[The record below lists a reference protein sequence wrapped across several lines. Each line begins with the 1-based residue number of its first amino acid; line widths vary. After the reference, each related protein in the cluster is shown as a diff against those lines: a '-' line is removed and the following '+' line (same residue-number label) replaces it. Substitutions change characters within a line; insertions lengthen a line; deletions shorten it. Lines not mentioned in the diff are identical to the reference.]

1 MTTKLDKDTIKCAV
15 FDLDGTLLNTIKTI
29 NYYLNLTLSTYG
41 LGSVSE
47 EDTMRFVGD
56 GATKLIERAL
66 DRVGA
71 DSSLIDSVY
80 KTYNEAYNSSPY
92 YLTEVYEGIPE
103 LLLALKE
110 KGIRLAV
117 LSNKPDFAVK
127 ATIGKFLPDTFD
139 IVRGGVDGIPLKPSP
154 DALFEILREFGFTPD
169 ETAYIGDSEPDVLTA
184 QNAGIKNGIFVT
196 YGFRTADQLRAVGA
210 KTIVDTPIEIINL
223 IETDAT

>member
-1 MTTKLDKDTIKCAV
+1 MTTKLNKDTIKCAI

-29 NYYLNLTLSTYG
+29 NYYLNLALSTYG

-56 GATKLIERAL
+56 GAIKLIERAL

-71 DSSLIDSVY
+71 DSSLFDIVY

-103 LLLALKE
+103 LLSALKG

-139 IVRGGVDGIPLKPSP
+139 IVRGGVDGVPLKPSP

-184 QNAGIKNGIFVT
+184 QNAGIQNAIFVT
-196 YGFRTADQLRAVGA
+196 YGFRTADQLICAGA
-210 KTIVDTPIEIINL
+210 KTVVDKAFDIISL
-223 IETDAT
+223 I

>member
-1 MTTKLDKDTIKCAV
+1 MTTKLDKNTIKCAI

-29 NYYLNLTLSTYG
+29 NYYLNLALSTYG

-56 GATKLIERAL
+56 GAIKLIERAL

-92 YLTEVYEGIPE
+92 YLTEVYDGILE
-103 LLLALKE
+103 LLSALKG

-117 LSNKPDFAVK
+117 LSNKPDFVVK

-139 IVRGGVDGIPLKPSP
+139 VVRGGVDGVPLKPSP

-184 QNAGIKNGIFVT
+184 QNVGIKNGIFVT
-196 YGFRTADQLRAVGA
+196 YGFRTADQLRSVGA

>member
-1 MTTKLDKDTIKCAV
+1 MTTKLHKDTIKCAV

>member
-1 MTTKLDKDTIKCAV
+1 MTTKLNKNNIKCAV

-29 NYYLNLTLSTYG
+29 NHYLNLTLSTYG

-103 LLLALKE
+103 LLSALKG

-139 IVRGGVDGIPLKPSP
+139 IVRGGVDGVPLKPSP
-154 DALFEILREFGFTPD
+154 DALFEILREFCFTPD
-169 ETAYIGDSEPDVLTA
+169 ETAYIGDSEPDVLAA

-196 YGFRTADQLRAVGA
+196 YGFRTADQLRSVGA
-210 KTIVDTPIEIINL
+210 EILVHKAFDI
-223 IETDAT
+223 IDYI

>member
-1 MTTKLDKDTIKCAV
+1 MTTKLNKDTIKCAI

-29 NYYLNLTLSTYG
+29 NYYLNLALSTYG

-56 GATKLIERAL
+56 GAIKLIERAL

-71 DSSLIDSVY
+71 DSSLFDSVY

-103 LLLALKE
+103 LLSALKG

-139 IVRGGVDGIPLKPSP
+139 IVRGGVDGVPLKPSP
-154 DALFEILREFGFTPD
+154 DALFGILREFGFTPD

-184 QNAGIKNGIFVT
+184 QNAGIKNAIFVT
-196 YGFRTADQLRAVGA
+196 YGFRTADQLIYAGA
-210 KTIVDTPIEIINL
+210 KTVVDKAFDIISL
-223 IETDAT
+223 I

>member
-1 MTTKLDKDTIKCAV
+1 MTTKLNKDTIKCAV

-71 DSSLIDSVY
+71 DSSLFDSVY

-92 YLTEVYEGIPE
+92 YLTEVYDGIPE
-103 LLLALKE
+103 LLSTLKG

-139 IVRGGVDGIPLKPSP
+139 IVRGGVDGVPLKPSP

-196 YGFRTADQLRAVGA
+196 YGFRTADQLRSVGA
-210 KTIVDTPIEIINL
+210 EILVNKAFDI
-223 IETDAT
+223 IDYI

>member
-1 MTTKLDKDTIKCAV
+1 MTTKLNKDTIKCAI

-29 NYYLNLTLSTYG
+29 NYYLNLALSTYG
-41 LGSVSE
+41 LDSVSE

-56 GATKLIERAL
+56 GAIKLIERAL

-71 DSSLIDSVY
+71 DSSLFDSVY

-103 LLLALKE
+103 LLSALKG

-139 IVRGGVDGIPLKPSP
+139 IVRGGVDGVPLKPSP

-184 QNAGIKNGIFVT
+184 QNAGIKNAIFVT
-196 YGFRTADQLRAVGA
+196 YGFRTADQLIYAGA
-210 KTIVDTPIEIINL
+210 KTVVDKAFDIISL
-223 IETDAT
+223 I

>member
-71 DSSLIDSVY
+71 DSSLFDGVY

-103 LLLALKE
+103 LLSTLKG

-117 LSNKPDFAVK
+117 LSNKPDFAVN

-139 IVRGGVDGIPLKPSP
+139 IVRGGVDGVPLKPSP

-196 YGFRTADQLRAVGA
+196 YGFRTADQLRSVGA
-210 KTIVDTPIEIINL
+210 EILVHKAFDI
-223 IETDAT
+223 IDYI

>member
-71 DSSLIDSVY
+71 DSSLIDGVY

-103 LLLALKE
+103 LLSTLKG
-110 KGIRLAV
+110 KGIKLAV

-139 IVRGGVDGIPLKPSP
+139 IVRGGVDGVPLKPSP
-154 DALFEILREFGFTPD
+154 DALFEILREFGYTPD

-196 YGFRTADQLRAVGA
+196 YGFRTADQLRSVGA
-210 KTIVDTPIEIINL
+210 EILVHKAFDI
-223 IETDAT
+223 IDYI

>member
-1 MTTKLDKDTIKCAV
+1 MTTKLNKNNIKCAV

-80 KTYNEAYNSSPY
+80 KTYNESYNSSPY
-92 YLTEVYEGIPE
+92 YLTQVYDGIPE
-103 LLLALKE
+103 LLSTLKE

-139 IVRGGVDGIPLKPSP
+139 IVRGGVDGVPLKPSP

-196 YGFRTADQLRAVGA
+196 YGFRTADQLRSVGA
-210 KTIVDTPIEIINL
+210 EILVHKAFDI
-223 IETDAT
+223 IDYI

>member
-1 MTTKLDKDTIKCAV
+1 MTTKLDKNSVKCVV

-29 NYYLNLTLSTYG
+29 NFYLNLALSEHE

-47 EDTMRFVGD
+47 EDTMSFVGD

-66 DRVGA
+66 ASVGA
-71 DSSLIDSVY
+71 GNDLFDSVY

-92 YLTEVYEGIPE
+92 YLTDVYEGIPE
-103 LLLALKE
+103 LLLALKS

-127 ATIGKFLPDTFD
+127 ATVSKFLPDTFD

-154 DALFEILREFGFTPD
+154 DSLFAILNELGVSVD
-169 ETAYIGDSEPDVLTA
+169 ETAYVGDSEPDVLTA
-184 QNAGIKNGIFVT
+184 KNAGITNGIFVT
-196 YGFRTADQLRAVGA
+196 WGFRTREQLLNSMA
-210 KTIVDTPIEIINL
+210 KILVDRPSEIFDIL
-223 IETDAT
+223 LS

>member
-1 MTTKLDKDTIKCAV
+1 MTTKLNKDTIKCAV

-47 EDTMRFVGD
+47 EDTMCFVGD

-71 DSSLIDSVY
+71 DSSLFDSVY

-92 YLTEVYEGIPE
+92 YLTEVYDGIPE
-103 LLLALKE
+103 LLSTLKE

-139 IVRGGVDGIPLKPSP
+139 IVRGGVDGVPLKPSP

-196 YGFRTADQLRAVGA
+196 YGFRTADQLINSGA
-210 KTIVDTPIEIINL
+210 KQIVDRPQEIINIL
-223 IETDAT
+223 LL

>member
-1 MTTKLDKDTIKCAV
+1 MTTKLNKDTIKCAI

-71 DSSLIDSVY
+71 DSSLFDSVY

-92 YLTEVYEGIPE
+92 YLTEVYDGIPE
-103 LLLALKE
+103 LLSTLKE

-139 IVRGGVDGIPLKPSP
+139 IVRGGVDGVPLKPSP

-196 YGFRTADQLRAVGA
+196 YGFRTADQLRSVGA
-210 KTIVDTPIEIINL
+210 EILVHKAFDI
-223 IETDAT
+223 IDYI

>member
-1 MTTKLDKDTIKCAV
+1 MTTKLNKDTIKCAI

-29 NYYLNLTLSTYG
+29 NYYLNLALSTYG

-56 GATKLIERAL
+56 GAIKLIERAL

-71 DSSLIDSVY
+71 DSSLFDIVY

-103 LLLALKE
+103 LLSALKG

-139 IVRGGVDGIPLKPSP
+139 IVRGGVDGVPLKPSP
-154 DALFEILREFGFTPD
+154 DALFGILREFGFTPD

-184 QNAGIKNGIFVT
+184 QNAGIKNAIFVT
-196 YGFRTADQLRAVGA
+196 YGFRTADQLIYAGA
-210 KTIVDTPIEIINL
+210 KTVVDKAFDIISL
-223 IETDAT
+223 I

>member
-1 MTTKLDKDTIKCAV
+1 
-15 FDLDGTLLNTIKTI
+15 
-29 NYYLNLTLSTYG
+29 
-41 LGSVSE
+41 
-47 EDTMRFVGD
+47 MRFVGD
-56 GATKLIERAL
+56 GAIKLIERAL

-71 DSSLIDSVY
+71 DSSLFDSVY

-103 LLLALKE
+103 LLSALKG

-139 IVRGGVDGIPLKPSP
+139 IVRGGVDGVPLKPSP

-184 QNAGIKNGIFVT
+184 QNAGIKNAIFVT
-196 YGFRTADQLRAVGA
+196 YGFRTADQLIYAGA
-210 KTIVDTPIEIINL
+210 KTVVDKAFDIISL
-223 IETDAT
+223 I

>member
-29 NYYLNLTLSTYG
+29 NYYLNHTLSTYG

-56 GATKLIERAL
+56 GAIKLIERAL

-92 YLTEVYEGIPE
+92 YLTEVYDGILE
-103 LLLALKE
+103 LLSALKG

-139 IVRGGVDGIPLKPSP
+139 IVRGGVDGVPLKPSP

-184 QNAGIKNGIFVT
+184 QNAGIKNAIFVT
-196 YGFRTADQLRAVGA
+196 YGFRTADQLRVVGA
-210 KTIVDTPIEIINL
+210 KTIVDNPIDIIN
-223 IETDAT
+223 IIKTDAT

>member
-1 MTTKLDKDTIKCAV
+1 MTTKLNKDTIKCAV

-71 DSSLIDSVY
+71 DSSLFDSVY

-92 YLTEVYEGIPE
+92 YLTEVYDGIPE
-103 LLLALKE
+103 LLSTLKE

-139 IVRGGVDGIPLKPSP
+139 IVRGGVDGVPLKPSP

-196 YGFRTADQLRAVGA
+196 YGFRTADQLRSVGA
-210 KTIVDTPIEIINL
+210 EILVHKAFDI
-223 IETDAT
+223 IDYI

>member
-47 EDTMRFVGD
+47 EDTMCFVGD

-80 KTYNEAYNSSPY
+80 KTYNEAYNSSPF
-92 YLTEVYEGIPE
+92 YLTEVYVGIPE
-103 LLLALKE
+103 LLSTLKG

-117 LSNKPDFAVK
+117 LSNKPDFAVN

-139 IVRGGVDGIPLKPSP
+139 IVRGGVDGVPLKPSP
-154 DALFEILREFGFTPD
+154 DALFEILKEFGFTPD

-196 YGFRTADQLRAVGA
+196 YGFRTADQLRSVGA
-210 KTIVDTPIEIINL
+210 EILVNKAFDI
-223 IETDAT
+223 IDYI

>member
-1 MTTKLDKDTIKCAV
+1 MTTKLDKNTIKCAI

-29 NYYLNLTLSTYG
+29 NYYLNLALSTYG

-56 GATKLIERAL
+56 GAIKLIERAL

-71 DSSLIDSVY
+71 DTSLFDSVY

-103 LLLALKE
+103 LLSALKG

-139 IVRGGVDGIPLKPSP
+139 IVRGGVDGVPLKPSP

-184 QNAGIKNGIFVT
+184 QNAGIKNAIFVT
-196 YGFRTADQLRAVGA
+196 YGFRTADQLIYAGA
-210 KTIVDTPIEIINL
+210 KTVVDKAFDIISL
-223 IETDAT
+223 I

>member
-1 MTTKLDKDTIKCAV
+1 MTTKLNKDTIKCAV

-71 DSSLIDSVY
+71 DSSLFDSVY

-103 LLLALKE
+103 LLSTLKG

-139 IVRGGVDGIPLKPSP
+139 IVSGGVDGVPLKPSP

-196 YGFRTADQLRAVGA
+196 YGFRTADQLRSVGA
-210 KTIVDTPIEIINL
+210 EILVNKAFDVIDY
-223 IETDAT
+223 I

>member
-1 MTTKLDKDTIKCAV
+1 MTTKLNKDTIKCAI

-29 NYYLNLTLSTYG
+29 NYYLNLALSTYG

-56 GATKLIERAL
+56 GAIKLIERAL

-71 DSSLIDSVY
+71 DSSLFDSVY

-103 LLLALKE
+103 LLSALKG

-139 IVRGGVDGIPLKPSP
+139 IVRGGVDGVPLKPSP

-184 QNAGIKNGIFVT
+184 QNAGIKNAIFVT
-196 YGFRTADQLRAVGA
+196 YGFRTADQLIYAGA
-210 KTIVDTPIEIINL
+210 KTVVDKAFDIISL
-223 IETDAT
+223 I

>member
-1 MTTKLDKDTIKCAV
+1 MTTKLNKDTIKCAV

-56 GATKLIERAL
+56 GAIKLIERAL

-71 DSSLIDSVY
+71 DSSLFDSVY

-103 LLLALKE
+103 LLSTLKG

-139 IVRGGVDGIPLKPSP
+139 IVRGGVDGVPLKPSP

-184 QNAGIKNGIFVT
+184 QNTGIKNGIFVT
-196 YGFRTADQLRAVGA
+196 YGFRTADQLINSGA
-210 KTIVDTPIEIINL
+210 KQIVDKPQEIINIL
-223 IETDAT
+223 LL

>member
-1 MTTKLDKDTIKCAV
+1 MTTKLNKDTIKCAV

-29 NYYLNLTLSTYG
+29 NYYLNLALSTYG

-71 DSSLIDSVY
+71 DSSLFDSVY

-103 LLLALKE
+103 LLSALKG

-139 IVRGGVDGIPLKPSP
+139 IVRGGVDGVPLKPSP

-196 YGFRTADQLRAVGA
+196 YGFRTADQLRSVGA
-210 KTIVDTPIEIINL
+210 EILVHKAFDI
-223 IETDAT
+223 IDYI

>member
-1 MTTKLDKDTIKCAV
+1 MTTKLDKNTIKCAI

-29 NYYLNLTLSTYG
+29 NYYLNLALSTYG

-56 GATKLIERAL
+56 GAIKLIERAL

-71 DSSLIDSVY
+71 DTSLFDSVY

-103 LLLALKE
+103 LLSALKG

-139 IVRGGVDGIPLKPSP
+139 IVRGGVDGVPLKPSP

-184 QNAGIKNGIFVT
+184 QNAGIKNAIFVT
-196 YGFRTADQLRAVGA
+196 YGFRTAEQLIYAGA
-210 KTIVDTPIEIINL
+210 KTVVDKAFDIISL
-223 IETDAT
+223 I

>member
-1 MTTKLDKDTIKCAV
+1 MTTKLNKNNIKCAV

-56 GATKLIERAL
+56 GATKLVERAL

-71 DSSLIDSVY
+71 DSSLFDSVY

-103 LLLALKE
+103 LLSTLKG

-127 ATIGKFLPDTFD
+127 ATIGKFLPDTFH
-139 IVRGGVDGIPLKPSP
+139 IVRGGVDGVPLKPSP

-196 YGFRTADQLRAVGA
+196 YGFRTADQLRSVGA
-210 KTIVDTPIEIINL
+210 EILVHKAFDI
-223 IETDAT
+223 IDYI

>member
-1 MTTKLDKDTIKCAV
+1 MTTKLDKNNIKCAV

-29 NYYLNLTLSTYG
+29 NYYLNLALSTYG

-56 GATKLIERAL
+56 GAIKLIERAL

-71 DSSLIDSVY
+71 DSSLFDSVY

-103 LLLALKE
+103 LLSALKG

-139 IVRGGVDGIPLKPSP
+139 IVRGGVDGVPLKPSP

-184 QNAGIKNGIFVT
+184 QNAGIKNAIFVT
-196 YGFRTADQLRAVGA
+196 YGFRTADQLIYAGA
-210 KTIVDTPIEIINL
+210 KTVVDKAFDIISL
-223 IETDAT
+223 I

>member
-1 MTTKLDKDTIKCAV
+1 MTTKLNKDTIKCAV

-71 DSSLIDSVY
+71 DSSLFDGVY

-92 YLTEVYEGIPE
+92 YLTEVYDGIPE
-103 LLLALKE
+103 LLSTLKG

-139 IVRGGVDGIPLKPSP
+139 IVRGGVDGVPLKPSP

-196 YGFRTADQLRAVGA
+196 YGFRTADQLRSVGA
-210 KTIVDTPIEIINL
+210 EILVNKAFDVIDY
-223 IETDAT
+223 I

>member
-1 MTTKLDKDTIKCAV
+1 MTTKLNKDTIKCAV

-29 NYYLNLTLSTYG
+29 NYYLNLALSTHG

-47 EDTMRFVGD
+47 EDTMGFVGD
-56 GATKLIERAL
+56 GAIKLIERAL

-71 DSSLIDSVY
+71 DSSLIDGVY

-103 LLLALKE
+103 LLSALKE

-127 ATIGKFLPDTFD
+127 ATVGKFLPDTFD
-139 IVRGGVDGIPLKPSP
+139 IVRGGVDGVPLKPSP

-169 ETAYIGDSEPDVLTA
+169 ETAYIGDSEPDVFTA

-196 YGFRTADQLRAVGA
+196 YGFRTADQLRSVGA
-210 KTIVDTPIEIINL
+210 EILVHKAFDI
-223 IETDAT
+223 IDYI

>member
-1 MTTKLDKDTIKCAV
+1 MTTKLNKDTIKCAI

-29 NYYLNLTLSTYG
+29 NYYLNLALSTYG

-56 GATKLIERAL
+56 GAIKLIERAL

-71 DSSLIDSVY
+71 DSSLFDSVY

-103 LLLALKE
+103 LLSALKGKE
-110 KGIRLAV
+110 IRLAV

-139 IVRGGVDGIPLKPSP
+139 IVRGGVDGVPLKPSP

-184 QNAGIKNGIFVT
+184 QNARIKNAIFVT
-196 YGFRTADQLRAVGA
+196 YGFRTADQLIYAGA
-210 KTIVDTPIEIINL
+210 KTVVDKAFDIISL
-223 IETDAT
+223 I

>member
-29 NYYLNLTLSTYG
+29 NYYLNLALSTYG

-71 DSSLIDSVY
+71 DSSLFDSVY

-103 LLLALKE
+103 LLSTLKG
-110 KGIRLAV
+110 KGIKLAV

-139 IVRGGVDGIPLKPSP
+139 IVRGGVDGVPLKPSP
-154 DALFEILREFGFTPD
+154 DALYEILREFGFTPD

-184 QNAGIKNGIFVT
+184 QNAGIKNGIFVS
-196 YGFRTADQLRAVGA
+196 YGFRTADQLRSVGA
-210 KTIVDTPIEIINL
+210 EILVHKAFDI
-223 IETDAT
+223 IDYI

>member
-1 MTTKLDKDTIKCAV
+1 MTTKLNKDTIKCAV

-71 DSSLIDSVY
+71 DSSLFDSVY

-103 LLLALKE
+103 LLSTLKGKE
-110 KGIRLAV
+110 IRLAV

-139 IVRGGVDGIPLKPSP
+139 IVRGGVDGVPLKPSP

-196 YGFRTADQLRAVGA
+196 YGFRTADQLRSVGA
-210 KTIVDTPIEIINL
+210 EILVHKAFDI
-223 IETDAT
+223 IDYI

>member
-1 MTTKLDKDTIKCAV
+1 MTTKLNKDTIKCAI

-29 NYYLNLTLSTYG
+29 NYYLNLALSTYG

-56 GATKLIERAL
+56 GAIKLIERAL

-71 DSSLIDSVY
+71 DSSLFDIVY

-103 LLLALKE
+103 LLSALKG

-139 IVRGGVDGIPLKPSP
+139 IVRGGVDGVPLKPSP

-184 QNAGIKNGIFVT
+184 QNAGIKNAIFVT
-196 YGFRTADQLRAVGA
+196 YGFRTADQLIYAGA
-210 KTIVDTPIEIINL
+210 KTVVDKAFDIISL
-223 IETDAT
+223 I

>member
-1 MTTKLDKDTIKCAV
+1 MTTKLDKNSVKCVV

-29 NYYLNLTLSTYG
+29 NFYLNLALSEHG

-47 EDTMRFVGD
+47 EDTMSFVGD

-66 DRVGA
+66 ASVGA
-71 DSSLIDSVY
+71 GNDLFDSVY

-92 YLTEVYEGIPE
+92 YLTDVYEGIPK
-103 LLLALKE
+103 LLLALKS

-127 ATIGKFLPDTFD
+127 ATVSKFLPDTFD

-154 DALFEILREFGFTPD
+154 HSLFAILNELGVSVD
-169 ETAYIGDSEPDVLTA
+169 ETAYVGDSEPDVLTA
-184 QNAGIKNGIFVT
+184 KNAGIKNGIFVS
-196 YGFRTADQLRAVGA
+196 YGFRTADQLRAIGA
-210 KTIVDTPIEIINL
+210 EEIVDNPIDILNIIK
-223 IETDAT
+223 TDAT

>member
-29 NYYLNLTLSTYG
+29 NYYLNLALSTYG

-71 DSSLIDSVY
+71 DSSLFDSVY

-92 YLTEVYEGIPE
+92 YLTEVYDGIPE
-103 LLLALKE
+103 LLSTLKG

-139 IVRGGVDGIPLKPSP
+139 IVRGGVDGVPLKPSP

-196 YGFRTADQLRAVGA
+196 YGFRTADQLRSVGA
-210 KTIVDTPIEIINL
+210 EILVHKAFDI
-223 IETDAT
+223 IDYI

>member
-1 MTTKLDKDTIKCAV
+1 MTTKLNKDTIKCAV

-56 GATKLIERAL
+56 GAIKLIERAL

-71 DSSLIDSVY
+71 DSSLFDGVY

-103 LLLALKE
+103 LLSALKG

-139 IVRGGVDGIPLKPSP
+139 IVRGGVDGVPLKPSP
-154 DALFEILREFGFTPD
+154 DAFFEILREFGFTPD

-196 YGFRTADQLRAVGA
+196 YGFRTADQLRSVGA
-210 KTIVDTPIEIINL
+210 EILVHKAFDI
-223 IETDAT
+223 IDYI

>member
-1 MTTKLDKDTIKCAV
+1 
-15 FDLDGTLLNTIKTI
+15 
-29 NYYLNLTLSTYG
+29 
-41 LGSVSE
+41 
-47 EDTMRFVGD
+47 MRFVGD
-56 GATKLIERAL
+56 GAIKLIERAL

-71 DSSLIDSVY
+71 DSSLFDSVY

-103 LLLALKE
+103 LLSTLKG

-139 IVRGGVDGIPLKPSP
+139 IVRGGVDGVPLKPSP
-154 DALFEILREFGFTPD
+154 DALFEILREFGYTPD

-196 YGFRTADQLRAVGA
+196 YGFRTADQLINSGA
-210 KTIVDTPIEIINL
+210 KQIVDKPQEIINIL
-223 IETDAT
+223 LL